1 MGRGSRAGTGG
12 WPKRRDPR
20 VFGPRPAP
28 QHSRVTA
35 VVRWVR
41 WVCGAWGPGPPTSL
55 GEEGPEGCS
64 PEWGSDFHECDL
76 EAFHHALHVEDEGV
90 LIRVVLN
97 DVVVHIHQDAAGL
110 NAGGNKDAMTEV
122 LSGGRLQ
129 AGGSL
134 SHSFTREAR
143 EVGGGWEGE
152 ETGRERGPHCISF
165 PDIS

>member
-97 DVVVHIHQDAAGL
+97 DVVVHIHQDAFFAFL
-110 NAGGNKDAMTEV
+110 VKLCYLLHRQPIFLRNLLSPVAGGAQTAGAGEV
-122 LSGGRLQ
+122 WDSDYPVL
-129 AGGSL
+129 
-134 SHSFTREAR
+134 
-143 EVGGGWEGE
+143 
-152 ETGRERGPHCISF
+152 
-165 PDIS
+165 